1 MQDTTFKNDLQER
14 LFNFAVN
21 TIKSVRKL
29 PKGMEYEVISWQILK
44 SASSSGANYDEAQG
58 AVSRADFSNK
68 TGIALKE
75 MRESSYW
82 IKLIIATTEK
92 NQDWIKLK
100 KESVELMNILGSIC
114 TKTSTP
120 RKFYKSSNH
129 RSPVL

>member
-1 MQDTTFKNDLQER
+1 MIDSTFKNDLQER

-29 PKGMEYEVISWQILK
+29 PKGKEYEVISWQILK
-44 SASSSGANYDEAQG
+44 SASSVGANYEEAQG

-75 MRESSYW
+75 MRESNYW
-82 IKLIIATTEK
+82 IRLIIATTEK
-92 NQDWIKLK
+92 NQDWIQLNN
-100 KESVELMNILGSIC
+100 ESVELKNILGSIC

-120 RKFYKSSNH
+120 RNFQ
-129 RSPVL
+129 

>member
-44 SASSSGANYDEAQG
+44 SASSGGANYDEAQG

-82 IKLIIATTEK
+82 IKLIIATTEN
-92 NQDWIKLK
+92 NQDWIKLR
-100 KESVELMNILGSIC
+100 KESGELMNILGSIC

-120 RKFYKSSNH
+120 RKFHKNSNH
-129 RSPVL
+129 RSPAL